1 MARYT
6 TESIDSK
13 QTAVNK
19 ATVSLPIVDWVGGVG
34 GVGGVISSQKNKR
47 GSLDGHETIVFVLPV
62 FGTQVSDA
70 MMVNDKTTFLGTILS
85 TCSLGI
91 FKIK

>member
-19 ATVSLPIVDWVGGVG
+19 ATVSLPIVHRVG

-62 FGTQVSDA
+62 FGTQVPDA